1 MRKTIMKTLQMLAI
15 VFSII
20 VAISLTTSKIANADL
35 APARAEGN
43 AKNAASLG
51 LNGING
57 DLQMCALSTNS
68 CGQGS
73 GSTCDINATCPDSPK
88 KYNTSS

>member
-1 MRKTIMKTLQMLAI
+1 MKTLQMLAI
-15 VFSII
+15 AFSM
-20 VAISLTTSKIANADL
+20 VVTMSLTTSKMANADS
-35 APARAEGN
+35 AAARAESN
-43 AKNAASLG
+43 ANNAASPG
-51 LNGING
+51 FNGING

-88 KYNTSS
+88 K

>member
-1 MRKTIMKTLQMLAI
+1 
-15 VFSII
+15 
-20 VAISLTTSKIANADL
+20 
-35 APARAEGN
+35 
-43 AKNAASLG
+43 

-88 KYNTSS
+88 K